1 MALIW
6 HCPPAVLAP
15 CTTDT
20 WRSTMDAKFYLA
32 PGSTPDPV
40 LMHAPDIERR
50 EEGQSLTL

>member
-40 LMHAPDIERR
+40 LMHAPDIERP